1 MAGSRDF
8 SAQIPARIRRVLY
21 SSGVEKLRLS
31 RFCGAFP
38 FEKGRCDYVIA
49 SGHRGKTQLTI
60 MVSQIPAVR
69 FLESLLCHRYTSCPI
84 LRPCSKLDM
93 ELHMAAMAAL
103 GGRTGQRSAL
113 LLWCS
118 WLANFSSG
126 CQSGNKIAGTS
137 RTPGHLHAR
146 HPLSSKGIPRR
157 AT

>member
-21 SSGVEKLRLS
+21 SLGDEKLRLS
-31 RFCGAFP
+31 RLCGAFP
-38 FEKGRCDYVIA
+38 FEEGRCDYQ
-49 SGHRGKTQLTI
+49 SRQPSRQTQLTI
-60 MVSQIPAVR
+60 MVTKSRLFVSR
-69 FLESLLCHRYTSCPI
+69 SLLCHRYTSCPI

-146 HPLSSKGIPRR
+146 HPLSSKGILRR